1 MLALEDLETF
11 VAVADSGGMTP
22 AARRLGLSKSIVSRR
37 LQRLEETLG
46 VRLLSR
52 TTRGAAPTEAGAT
65 FREYAARALAELD
78 AARDAL
84 SPDGDLRGLLRIA
97 APLSYG
103 PTHLA
108 PVLAELATRYPRLQM
123 QVSYS
128 DQIIDLIGEGYDA
141 AVRIGSLPDSSL
153 VARRIAPVRARV
165 VASPAYIEKHGAPQ
179 TLEELVEHEALLQSA
194 AAWRLTDRGKVVT
207 VRPRGRFQAD
217 NGVALTAA
225 ALAGLGIALLPDFLT
240 DPHIEK
246 GALVALLSRH
256 APPDVAIYVVRPPGT
271 RAPRK
276 VSVLMEVIVERL
288 GSR

>member
-1 MLALEDLETF
+1 MLALEDLKTF
-11 VAVADSGGMTP
+11 VAVADAGGMTE

-37 LQRLEETLG
+37 LLRLEHTLG
-46 VRLLSR
+46 VQLLSR

-84 SPDGDLRGLLRIA
+84 SPDGDLRGLLRVA

-108 PVLAELATRYPRLQM
+108 PVLAELAARYPRLQM

-128 DQIIDLIGEGYDA
+128 DQLVDLVGERYDA

-153 VARRIAPVRARV
+153 VARRIAPVRVYV
-165 VASPAYIEKHGAPQ
+165 VASPAYIEKHGAPETIEQ
-179 TLEELVEHEALLQSA
+179 LAEHEALLQSA
-194 AAWRLTDRGKVVT
+194 AAWHLTDRGKVVS
-207 VRPRGRFQAD
+207 VQPRGRFRAD
-217 NGVALTAA
+217 NGLALTAA
-225 ALAGLGIALLPDFLT
+225 ALAGLGIALLPDFLV
-240 DPHIEK
+240 DPHVNT
-246 GALVALLSRH
+246 GALVALLPRH
-256 APPDVAIYVVRPPGT
+256 TPPDVAIYVVRPPGA

-276 VSVLMEVIVERL
+276 VAVLTELIAERL
-288 GSR
+288 GKR